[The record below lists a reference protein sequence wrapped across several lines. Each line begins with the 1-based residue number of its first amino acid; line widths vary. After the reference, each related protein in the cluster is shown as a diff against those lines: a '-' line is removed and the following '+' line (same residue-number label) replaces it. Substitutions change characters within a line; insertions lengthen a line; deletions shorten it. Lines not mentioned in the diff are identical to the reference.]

1 MYNIEELIK
10 ETEKKMGQAVEAMI
24 HDFTT
29 YRTGRANPV
38 VLQKVLV
45 DQYGFDV
52 PIQQVATI
60 SVPDPRQLMIT
71 PFDRNMLSS
80 IEKAIQKSDLN
91 LTPNNDGTNIRLIF
105 PLMSEDRRK
114 ELVKQVNG
122 RTEQACINIRNIR
135 RDAIDQAKQA
145 LKAKEIS
152 EDDAKSHETR
162 IQKITDKHIA
172 ETHELQKKKD
182 AELMEV

>member
-1 MYNIEELIK
+1 MYNIEELVK
-10 ETEKKMGQAVEAMI
+10 ETEKKMDQALEAMI

-45 DQYGFDV
+45 DQYGYDV

-71 PFDRNMLSS
+71 PFDRNMLSA

-105 PLMSEDRRK
+105 LKLIQLFFSCLFIQLHKALNFGFRPLPVLSRK
-114 ELVKQVNG
+114 SVY
-122 RTEQACINIRNIR
+122 R
-135 RDAIDQAKQA
+135 
-145 LKAKEIS
+145 
-152 EDDAKSHETR
+152 
-162 IQKITDKHIA
+162 KIA
-172 ETHELQKKKD
+172 YS
-182 AELMEV
+182 